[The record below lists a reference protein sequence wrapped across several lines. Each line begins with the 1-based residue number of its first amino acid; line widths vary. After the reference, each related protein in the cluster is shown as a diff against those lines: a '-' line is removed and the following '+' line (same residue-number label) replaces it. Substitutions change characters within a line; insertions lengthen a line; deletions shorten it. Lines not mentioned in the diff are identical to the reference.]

1 MNRKI
6 RGLLNWLLSK
16 LYFTDENKSEVFA
29 TLRYSAIYLVALIY
43 WEILLRSQ
51 IGFEDMTFYF
61 LLFLPSLAV
70 LLASLTGWFKE
81 KLKGNRIIT
90 PLVLILPF
98 AFYVSQLIYFRIFGS
113 LFSISMMGVGGDAM
127 KDFGWALWDTIKDSI
142 LWIIIC
148 LLPVIAAGIYAYS
161 APRKIFKGFGVKIRI
176 TSFLSV
182 FVLWGWAV
190 LMLLPFGKGD
200 FSPYYAYTSSLIDTD
215 TASSRLGVLTNSIVE
230 LSYKI
235 FGGGEKEDNTLV
247 IPDAPDE
254 PQIDTT
260 PNVLEGLDFNE
271 LKNLTTDTG
280 KQSLCDYFASL
291 SGTNKNEYTGSMKDY
306 NLIYITAEAFSKYAI
321 DPVVTPTLYKM
332 SQGGIVLNN
341 FYNSFKNTTT
351 NGEFAFMTGLWPDVS
366 RVAHANSA
374 AGSFVQ
380 SKNKL
385 LPFTLGNMFENLGV
399 KTHAFHNFRG
409 YYYQRNKTHPNLGYT
424 NLKFMGQGMNFT
436 SSWPSS
442 DLEMMEQSIDD
453 YINQGQ
459 FHAYY
464 MTFSGH
470 GPYST
475 ANPIAVKNYK
485 TVNELLAGRELTWG
499 AKYYLAANYELEKAM
514 TYLLEKLEAAGK
526 LDKTMIVI
534 IGDHYPYYLADNHVN
549 SLAGKTVEAN
559 FERYQ
564 SSCIMYCPGIDT
576 VKIDAPVCNVDILP
590 TVLNLWGMEYD
601 SRLLPGTDIFANNT
615 HIAMLYNKSFV
626 TEYVKYNAQNGKEE
640 WLPAAEKLTE
650 EEKKQHLDY
659 CKAVTKARYTAS
671 LDVMNEDFYR
681 FVMDNIKVQKPIDTS
696 GNESVVSQ

>member
-16 LYFTDENKSEVFA
+16 LYFTEENKGEVFA
-29 TLRYSAIYLVALIY
+29 NLRYAALYFVALLF
-43 WEILLRSQ
+43 WEVLLRSQ

-61 LLFLPSLAV
+61 IFFLPSLSM
-70 LLASLTGWFKE
+70 LLATLTGWFKK
-81 KLKGNRIIT
+81 KLRGNRIVT
-90 PLVLILPF
+90 PLILLLPF
-98 AFYVSQLIYFRIFGS
+98 AFYVSQLVYFRIFGS
-113 LFSISMMGVGGDAM
+113 LFSVSMMGVGGDAM

-142 LWIIIC
+142 LWIILC
-148 LLPVIAAGIYAYS
+148 LLPVLAAGIYAFS
-161 APRKIFKGFGVKIRI
+161 APKRIFNGFGIKIHI
-176 TSFLSV
+176 ASFLSV
-182 FVLWGWAV
+182 FILWGLAV

-200 FSPYYAYTSSLIDTD
+200 FSPYHAYTSSYIDTD

-235 FGGGEKEDNTLV
+235 FGGGAPQENTLV
-247 IPDAPDE
+247 VPDAPEE
-254 PQIDTT
+254 PPIDTT
-260 PNVLEGLDFNE
+260 PNIIEGLDFSQ
-271 LKNLTTDTG
+271 LKLTTTDTG
-280 KQSLCDYFASL
+280 KQALCDYFNSL

-306 NLIYITAEAFSKYAI
+306 NLIYITAEAFSSYAI

-351 NGEFAFMTGLWPDVS
+351 NGEYAFMTGLWPDVS
-366 RVAHANSA
+366 RVANANSS

-385 LPFTLGNMFENLGV
+385 LPFSLGTMFEKLGV

-436 SSWPSS
+436 TSWPSS
-442 DLEMMEQSIDD
+442 DLEMMQQSIDD
-453 YINQGQ
+453 YLSQEQ

-470 GPYST
+470 GPYSN
-475 ANPIAVKNYK
+475 ANPIAVRNYN
-485 TVNELLAGRELTWG
+485 TVNKLLDGRDLTWG

-514 TYLLEKLEAAGK
+514 TYLLQRLEEAGK
-526 LDKTMIVI
+526 LDNTMIVI

-549 SLAGKTVEAN
+549 SLAGKTLEAN
-559 FERYQ
+559 FERYK
-564 SSCIMYCPGIDT
+564 SSCIMYCPGIET
-576 VKIDAPVCNVDILP
+576 VQVDAPVCNVDILP

-601 SRLLPGTDIFANNT
+601 SRLLPGTDIFASNT
-615 HIAMLYNKSFV
+615 HIAMLYNKSFI
-626 TEYVKYNAQNGKEE
+626 TEYVKYNAQNGKAE
-640 WLPAAEKLTE
+640 WLPTADKLSEDEKQ
-650 EEKKQHLDY
+650 KHLDY
-659 CKAVTKARYTAS
+659 CIAVTKARYTAS
-671 LDVMNEDFYR
+671 LDVMNEDFFR
-681 FVMDNIKVQKPIDTS
+681 FVMDGIKIEETPAQ
-696 GNESVVSQ
+696 

>member
-98 AFYVSQLIYFRIFGS
+98 AFYVSQLVYFRIFGS

-142 LWIIIC
+142 LWIILC

-182 FVLWGWAV
+182 FVLWGLAV

-280 KQSLCDYFASL
+280 KQALCDYFASL
-291 SGTNKNEYTGSMKDY
+291 SGTNKNEYTGIMKDY

-453 YINQGQ
+453 YINQEQ

-564 SSCIMYCPGIDT
+564 SSCIMYCSGIDT

-640 WLPAAEKLTE
+640 WLPAADKLTE

>member
-98 AFYVSQLIYFRIFGS
+98 AFYVSQLVYFRIFGS

-127 KDFGWALWDTIKDSI
+127 KDFGWELWDTIKDSI
-142 LWIIIC
+142 LWIILC

-182 FVLWGWAV
+182 FVLWGLAV

-200 FSPYYAYTSSLIDTD
+200 FSPDYAYTSSLIDTD
-215 TASSRLGVLTNSIVE
+215 TASSRLGVLTNSIFE

-280 KQSLCDYFASL
+280 KQALCDYFASL

-341 FYNSFKNTTT
+341 FYN
-351 NGEFAFMTGLWPDVS
+351 
-366 RVAHANSA
+366 
-374 AGSFVQ
+374 
-380 SKNKL
+380 
-385 LPFTLGNMFENLGV
+385 
-399 KTHAFHNFRG
+399 
-409 YYYQRNKTHPNLGYT
+409 
-424 NLKFMGQGMNFT
+424 
-436 SSWPSS
+436 
-442 DLEMMEQSIDD
+442 
-453 YINQGQ
+453 
-459 FHAYY
+459 
-464 MTFSGH
+464 
-470 GPYST
+470 
-475 ANPIAVKNYK
+475 
-485 TVNELLAGRELTWG
+485 
-499 AKYYLAANYELEKAM
+499 
-514 TYLLEKLEAAGK
+514 
-526 LDKTMIVI
+526 
-534 IGDHYPYYLADNHVN
+534 
-549 SLAGKTVEAN
+549 
-559 FERYQ
+559 
-564 SSCIMYCPGIDT
+564 
-576 VKIDAPVCNVDILP
+576 
-590 TVLNLWGMEYD
+590 
-601 SRLLPGTDIFANNT
+601 
-615 HIAMLYNKSFV
+615 
-626 TEYVKYNAQNGKEE
+626 
-640 WLPAAEKLTE
+640 
-650 EEKKQHLDY
+650 
-659 CKAVTKARYTAS
+659 
-671 LDVMNEDFYR
+671 
-681 FVMDNIKVQKPIDTS
+681 
-696 GNESVVSQ
+696 